1 MRSRHLVALL
11 TLAAPR
17 LAVADS
23 HKLLVLQSEGRAAA
37 GARAKVDAALVKLAR
52 AREPQAAAGELNFTD
67 AATAVGCKPDAAS
80 CKDEVLGML
89 GVDEIVTVRVTP
101 KPGGLEIEARRF
113 ARGGA
118 VRDARAFVATGAAPD
133 KLDGLAPLF
142 GPASPP
148 PTPPPP
154 AAIRS
159 TPAPAAT
166 EPAPIPPP
174 AAPAA
179 EPPPPDII
187 TILPSQQAVPPPVD
201 LAHRRSYEVAGMA
214 TGGGLV
220 ALGLVMWAA
229 ASRTQ
234 SNINSAPTATTQ
246 DLEHL
251 KSLESRGDIYAGV
264 GNVFAVTGL
273 VLGTVSTYLYI
284 RDRNVGPASVARLTP
299 TVLDHGAGLMLTFGG
314 TP

>member
-1 MRSRHLVALL
+1 MKSRHVVAVLA
-11 TLAAPR
+11 LAAPR

-23 HKLLVLQSEGRAAA
+23 HKLLVLQSEGRASA
-37 GARAKVDAALVKLAR
+37 GARAKLDAALVKLAR
-52 AREPQAAAGELNFTD
+52 TREPQAAAGELNFTD

-89 GVDEIVTVRVTP
+89 GVDEIVTVRVTA
-101 KPGGLEIEARRF
+101 KPGGLEIEAHRF

-118 VRDARAFVATGAAPD
+118 VRDARAFVATGASPD
-133 KLDGLAPLF
+133 KLDGIAPLF

-148 PTPPPP
+148 PAPPPP

-159 TPAPAAT
+159 APAPATA
-166 EPAPIPPP
+166 EPAPIAAPP
-174 AAPAA
+174 AAAA
-179 EPPPPDII
+179 EEPPPDII
-187 TILPSQQAVPPPVD
+187 TILPSQQAVSPPMD
-201 LAHRRSYEVAGMA
+201 LAHRRTYEVAGMA
-214 TGGGLV
+214 TGGGLIV
-220 ALGLVMWAA
+220 LGLAMWVA

-251 KSLESRGDIYAGV
+251 KTLESRGDIYAGV

-273 VLGTVSTYLYI
+273 VIGTVATYLYV
-284 RDRNVGPASVARLTP
+284 RDRNAGPAAVARLTP

-314 TP
+314 AP

>member
-1 MRSRHLVALL
+1 MKSRNLVAVLA
-11 TLAAPR
+11 LAAPR
-17 LAVADS
+17 LATADA

-67 AATAVGCKPDAAS
+67 AATAVGCKPDSAS

-101 KPGGLEIEARRF
+101 KPGGLEIEAHRF

-118 VRDARAFVATGAAPD
+118 VRDARAFLATGASPD
-133 KLDGLAPLF
+133 KLDGIAPLF
-142 GPASPP
+142 GPA
-148 PTPPPP
+148 TPPPAP

-159 TPAPAAT
+159 TP
-166 EPAPIPPP
+166 PP
-174 AAPAA
+174 AAA
-179 EPPPPDII
+179 EPPPIAPPVAPAEPPPDDII

-201 LAHRRSYEVAGMA
+201 LAHRRSYEVAGLA
-214 TGGGLV
+214 GGGGLIV
-220 ALGLVMWAA
+220 LGLVLWAA

-234 SNINSAPTATTQ
+234 NDINTAPTATTQ

-251 KSLESRGDIYAGV
+251 KTLESRGDIYAGV

-273 VLGTVSTYLYI
+273 VLGSVATFLYV
-284 RDRNVGPASVARLTP
+284 RDRHAGAAPLARLTP